1 MNQEERI
8 ARARAALVSAELR
21 TGARSMAPQGTGAAG
36 SAARGRPTAGSSVAP
51 RTDVPGHGPTGVLG
65 TRPGGARA
73 EGVRPG
79 APADAPVQG
88 ATALA
93 VVPGVDPDPVSA
105 PAGPVAVPDLPDRQ
119 RAVPRPTVARGPVL
133 LTDRPPLAV
142 PPALTPLLPDGLRR
156 GSTTA
161 VLGST
166 SLVLAMIA
174 AACTAREAWAA
185 VVGQPSLGLLAAA
198 QTGVALERLAVVPQ
212 PGVDAPTVVA
222 ALLDGID
229 VVVVGP
235 GAHLADADR
244 RRLMARARDRGS
256 VLLATAPWPGAGT
269 VLTVEGGRWTG
280 VGEGDG
286 RLRAHEVHVTRTGRG
301 SAGRAQDL
309 RVVLPLEVGTD
320 PYGLPAD
327 RGSRTDRSVA
337 PRPAAAPSDGRPA
350 AARPGADLPAGP
362 AGVVPAPQGG
372 SGAVAEA
379 VADDGALLA
388 PDLRLVG

>member
-1 MNQEERI
+1 MSDEDRI
-8 ARARAALVSAELR
+8 ARARAALAHAELR
-21 TGARSMAPQGTGAAG
+21 TGARSLARPAGA
-36 SAARGRPTAGSSVAP
+36 RP
-51 RTDVPGHGPTGVLG
+51 RTGQDLRDPQ
-65 TRPGGARA
+65 
-73 EGVRPG
+73 
-79 APADAPVQG
+79 PAVQG

-93 VVPGVDPDPVSA
+93 VA
-105 PAGPVAVPDLPDRQ
+105 PAADTAAEPVGEPAAGPARVPVQAAPGRPGPVAVPDLPGPAPSR
-119 RAVPRPTVARGPVL
+119 ARGPLL

-142 PPALTPLLPDGLRR
+142 PSALTPLLPDGLRR

-198 QTGVALERLAVVPQ
+198 QTGVALDRLAVVPR

-235 GAHLADADR
+235 GAHLADSDR

-256 VLLATAPWPGAGT
+256 VLLSTAPWAGAGT

-286 RLRAHEVHVTRTGRG
+286 RLRAHELHVTRTGRG
-301 SAGRAQDL
+301 SAGQAQDL

-320 PYGLPAD
+320 PYGIPGA
-327 RGSRTDRSVA
+327 A
-337 PRPAAAPSDGRPA
+337 EPAAPPVTSPAEAPSTA
-350 AARPGADLPAGP
+350 
-362 AGVVPAPQGG
+362 
-372 SGAVAEA
+372 
-379 VADDGALLA
+379 
-388 PDLRLVG
+388 LRLVG

>member
-1 MNQEERI
+1 M
-8 ARARAALVSAELR
+8 
-21 TGARSMAPQGTGAAG
+21 
-36 SAARGRPTAGSSVAP
+36 
-51 RTDVPGHGPTGVLG
+51 H
-65 TRPGGARA
+65 
-73 EGVRPG
+73 
-79 APADAPVQG
+79 G

-93 VVPGVDPDPVSA
+93 VVPAGPAGDPSPA
-105 PAGPVAVPDLPDRQ
+105 PAGPVAVPDLPGRPQ
-119 RAVPRPTVARGPVL
+119 PRSTTARGPLL

-142 PPALTPLLPDGLRR
+142 PPALAPLLPDGLRR

-235 GAHLADADR
+235 GTHLADADR

-280 VGEGDG
+280 VGDGDG
-286 RLRAHEVHVTRTGRG
+286 RLRAHEVQITRTGRG
-301 SAGRAQDL
+301 SSAGRAQDL

-327 RGSRTDRSVA
+327 RATADRA
-337 PRPAAAPSDGRPA
+337 TADRAAATARPAATDRPA
-350 AARPGADLPAGP
+350 GAGRDL
-362 AGVVPAPQGG
+362 
-372 SGAVAEA
+372 
-379 VADDGALLA
+379 ADDGALLA

>member
-1 MNQEERI
+1 
-8 ARARAALVSAELR
+8 
-21 TGARSMAPQGTGAAG
+21 
-36 SAARGRPTAGSSVAP
+36 
-51 RTDVPGHGPTGVLG
+51 
-65 TRPGGARA
+65 
-73 EGVRPG
+73 
-79 APADAPVQG
+79 
-88 ATALA
+88 
-93 VVPGVDPDPVSA
+93 
-105 PAGPVAVPDLPDRQ
+105 
-119 RAVPRPTVARGPVL
+119 
-133 LTDRPPLAV
+133 
-142 PPALTPLLPDGLRR
+142 
-156 GSTTA
+156 
-161 VLGST
+161 
-166 SLVLAMIA
+166 
-174 AACTAREAWAA
+174 
-185 VVGQPSLGLLAAA
+185 VGQPSLGLLAAA

-327 RGSRTDRSVA
+327 RGSRTEHPVT
-337 PRPAAAPSDGRPA
+337 PRPGADRLDTT
-350 AARPGADLPAGP
+350 ARPGADLLARP
-362 AGVVPAPQGG
+362 AGVPPAPSAGP
-372 SGAVAEA
+372 EP
-379 VADDGALLA
+379 VADDSALLA

>member
-1 MNQEERI
+1 V
-8 ARARAALVSAELR
+8 APGRAP
-21 TGARSMAPQGTGAAG
+21 GP
-36 SAARGRPTAGSSVAP
+36 AAR
-51 RTDVPGHGPTGVLG
+51 
-65 TRPGGARA
+65 
-73 EGVRPG
+73 
-79 APADAPVQG
+79 
-88 ATALA
+88 
-93 VVPGVDPDPVSA
+93 
-105 PAGPVAVPDLPDRQ
+105 PAGPVAVPDLTGP
-119 RAVPRPTVARGPVL
+119 AAPARPARGPLL

-198 QTGVALERLAVVPQ
+198 QTGVALDRLAVVPR

-256 VLLATAPWPGAGT
+256 VLLSTAPWAGAGT

-286 RLRAHEVHVTRTGRG
+286 RLRAHELHVTRTGRG
-301 SAGRAQDL
+301 SAGQAQDL
-309 RVVLPLEVGTD
+309 RVVLPLDVGTD
-320 PYGLPAD
+320 PYGIPDPA
-327 RGSRTDRSVA
+327 RGDAAAGGGGHVDPVA
-337 PRPAAAPSDGRPA
+337 P
-350 AARPGADLPAGP
+350 
-362 AGVVPAPQGG
+362 VVPAAG
-372 SGAVAEA
+372 
-379 VADDGALLA
+379 
-388 PDLRLVG
+388 LRLVG

>member
-1 MNQEERI
+1 VNQEERI
-8 ARARAALVSAELR
+8 ARARAALAHAELR
-21 TGARSMAPQGTGAAG
+21 TGARSLARPDGSDRTGTEPVP
-36 SAARGRPTAGSSVAP
+36 RTPRTAG
-51 RTDVPGHGPTGVLG
+51 PGH
-65 TRPGGARA
+65 REQGGAGGAGGAHAGIAVAVGPRA
-73 EGVRPG
+73 GASRPPEETG
-79 APADAPVQG
+79 GSLVQG
-88 ATALA
+88 ALALA
-93 VVPGVDPDPVSA
+93 DVPARAV
-105 PAGPVAVPDLPDRQ
+105 PAGEHGEPGEHGAPVGRPVAVPDLPG
-119 RAVPRPTVARGPVL
+119 RAPAPVAGTRGAARGPVL

-198 QTGVALERLAVVPQ
+198 QTGVALARLAVVPQ
-212 PGVDAPTVVA
+212 PGVDTPTVVA

-235 GAHLADADR
+235 GARLVDADR

-256 VLLATAPWPGAGT
+256 VLLSTAPWPGAGC

-280 VGEGDG
+280 VGDGDG
-286 RLRAHEVHVTRTGRG
+286 RLRAHELHVTRTGRG

-320 PYGLPAD
+320 PYGLPTSAATAT
-327 RGSRTDRSVA
+327 SAT
-337 PRPAAAPSDGRPA
+337 PAAPA
-350 AARPGADLPAGP
+350 
-362 AGVVPAPQGG
+362 VPALPG
-372 SGAVAEA
+372 SVDGT
-379 VADDGALLA
+379 ADGTADPGPSRHASG
-388 PDLRLVG
+388 LRLVG

>member
-1 MNQEERI
+1 VGAVSDEDRI
-8 ARARAALVSAELR
+8 ARARAALAHAELR
-21 TGARSMAPQGTGAAG
+21 TGARSLARPAG
-36 SAARGRPTAGSSVAP
+36 
-51 RTDVPGHGPTGVLG
+51 D
-65 TRPGGARA
+65 
-73 EGVRPG
+73 RPG
-79 APADAPVQG
+79 AGRAARDPKPAVRG

-93 VVPGVDPDPVSA
+93 VA
-105 PAGPVAVPDLPDRQ
+105 PAVAAGVETTVETAVETGVETAVETTVGPDAGPSGVPAQAVPARSGPVAVPDLPD
-119 RAVPRPTVARGPVL
+119 PSHPTDPSRPTPTPTRSRGPLL

-142 PPALTPLLPDGLRR
+142 PSALTPLLPDGLRR

-198 QTGVALERLAVVPQ
+198 QTGVALDRLAVVPR

-235 GAHLADADR
+235 GTHLADSDR

-256 VLLATAPWPGAGT
+256 VLLSTAPWAGAGT

-286 RLRAHEVHVTRTGRG
+286 RLRAHELQITRTGRG
-301 SAGRAQDL
+301 SAGQAQDL

-320 PYGLPAD
+320 PYGIPGAE
-327 RGSRTDRSVA
+327 
-337 PRPAAAPSDGRPA
+337 RPAATTPA
-350 AARPGADLPAGP
+350 A
-362 AGVVPAPQGG
+362 VPATG
-372 SGAVAEA
+372 
-379 VADDGALLA
+379 
-388 PDLRLVG
+388 LRLVG

>member
-8 ARARAALVSAELR
+8 ARARAALAHAELR
-21 TGARSMAPQGTGAAG
+21 TGARSTARDAHGVRAGADGAPRAPRAGAGVGVGTGAG
-36 SAARGRPTAGSSVAP
+36 PGRRERDGAP
-51 RTDVPGHGPTGVLG
+51 D
-65 TRPGGARA
+65 GAPSGA
-73 EGVRPG
+73 PPG
-79 APADAPVQG
+79 APDGAPSDARAPASRSSAGTGTRLVQG
-88 ATALA
+88 ALALA
-93 VVPGVDPDPVSA
+93 DVPTSAVPVTSA
-105 PAGPVAVPDLPDRQ
+105 VPEGRPVAVPEGRPVAVPDLPGRGTAPAAGH
-119 RAVPRPTVARGPVL
+119 RGTARGPVL

-198 QTGVALERLAVVPQ
+198 QTGVALARLAVVPQ
-212 PGVDAPTVVA
+212 PGVDTPTVVA

-235 GAHLADADR
+235 GARLADADR

-256 VLLATAPWPGAGT
+256 VLLSTVPWPGAGC

-280 VGEGDG
+280 IGDGDG
-286 RLRAHEVHVTRTGRG
+286 RLRAHELHVTRTGRG

-320 PYGLPAD
+320 PYGLP
-327 RGSRTDRSVA
+327 TTPA
-337 PRPAAAPSDGRPA
+337 PVTASTA
-350 AARPGADLPAGP
+350 P
-362 AGVVPAPQGG
+362 AGVEDVTEVPPRHP
-372 SGAVAEA
+372 SG
-379 VADDGALLA
+379 
-388 PDLRLVG
+388 LRLVG

>member
-21 TGARSMAPQGTGAAG
+21 TGARSMAPRGTGAAE
-36 SAARGRPTAGSSVAP
+36 ARRAGRSSVAP
-51 RTDVPGHGPTGVLG
+51 PADVPGDGPSAVLG
-65 TRPGGARA
+65 ARPGRVREEGARPA
-73 EGVRPG
+73 AR
-79 APADAPVQG
+79 ADAPVQG

-93 VVPGVDPDPVSA
+93 VVPVTDPDPASA
-105 PAGPVAVPDLPDRQ
+105 PSGPVAVPDLPDRQ
-119 RAVPRPTVARGPVL
+119 RAVPRPTAARGPVL

-327 RGSRTDRSVA
+327 RGSRA
-337 PRPAAAPSDGRPA
+337 DGPVT
-350 AARPGADLPAGP
+350 ARPGADRPDVPARPGADVLARPAG
-362 AGVVPAPQGG
+362 AVPAASAGP
-372 SGAVAEA
+372 EP